1 MELVNI
7 GFGNVVSGDKV
18 VAILNSDSS
27 PIKRLIQDARDRQM
41 LIDATYGRKTRSVV
55 VTTSNHVVLSPV
67 QAETIAQRTQSKEA

>member
-7 GFGNVVSGDKV
+7 GFGNIVSGDKV

-41 LIDATYGRKTRSVV
+41 LIDATYGRKTRSVI
-55 VTTSNHVVLSPV
+55 VTTSNHIVLSPV
-67 QAETIAQRTQSKEA
+67 QAETIAQRMHSKEA